1 MSQEK
6 PKKDLFHVALSKQIA
21 EQIKRGTASFL
32 NAQENEHIDMP
43 YNPVTGKNYTAA
55 NNMVLSAKGYTD
67 SRWLTYDQAAE
78 QGYQVKKGE
87 KATEIA
93 YYHYID
99 YNTKEKLDKPKIQI
113 VKLFNAQ
120 QLTGIEKMPSRTSSK
135 EEALAKVQSIFEN
148 SQVKIVN
155 NQKDKVFY
163 RSKDDTIYMPPKE
176 SYKDELAYSSAAL
189 HELCRWSGN
198 GEDRLNYETVP
209 FGTEAFARQK
219 LRTEI
224 ATYML
229 CKEIGIPFEPQGQQF
244 ADQWAKTIE
253 EHPFEI
259 LNAAKDAEK
268 MKGFVMEFDKTL
280 EKAQELEQGQ
290 EVQKEKKYFE
300 PSEHTDY
307 YKVYEHGHTRTTSFN
322 LYDIS
327 QLYAMCEEKH
337 RELIEIDLFRSQ
349 IEDTIASNEGE
360 DWIDKEK
367 ERLEQVEKAQKE
379 GYTYAIYNPE
389 FTENGITFITGHTL
403 EELIKEI
410 SFYSDALDLHSIEFE
425 PMSDHSVDI
434 TVPEKDR
441 ERVAEF
447 GAEFDEEENRWYIP
461 EGTNLTPFE
470 NWMYKEV
477 EIQPIQQAE
486 QAPQAEQTQQEA
498 PKKEPIEIIKLSVL
512 YEDKEEAKKLGAK
525 WSAKL
530 GTWYVL
536 EGTDLQ
542 PFQSWLPKEVKKDL
556 IIASRDYLDVPKEE
570 KDEAKALGAKWDK
583 YQKAWYVEKG
593 TDLEP
598 FAKWGKLDFEK
609 REKAQEEW
617 KNLPKEERKNII
629 LSGRDYLDVPKE
641 EKDEAKA
648 LGAKW
653 DKYQKA
659 WYVEKGTDL
668 EPFAKWGKL
677 DLNERATQ
685 AEQVKEQSIAQT
697 PPAEQEQ
704 KAEQHPAEDKTFIAV
719 PFDERNDAK
728 KLGAKWDKDNKSWYI
743 EKGTDLNQFKEWLV
757 DENTVVP
764 AKQETVSPEIEFAQ
778 HCRANGLD
786 VDNPIMD
793 GQIHR
798 VALIDR
804 PQGKDGAYCA
814 FLDGVPAGWSQNY
827 VTGEKSKFICSGIQL
842 TEEEKTKQ
850 RAEHAQKL
858 QERETKRQI
867 GYDNAAKRA
876 EKIYL
881 EAKEV
886 TAQNIHGEDSYLG
899 KKGVLPHIAKQN
911 DYGQLIIPLHNIEG
925 EIRGVQFINQDGS
938 KHFLSG
944 IEKKGNFTLLS
955 DDAKDA
961 TKLLVCEGFATGAS
975 LHEATKLPVA
985 VAFDA
990 GNIESVSKALSEK
1003 YKGVEITICADND
1016 QYRDNNVGLEKAKKA
1031 ALAVGAKLAVPQ
1043 FSKEEQ
1049 AQKLTDFNDLHK
1061 AEGLEAVSKQVSQAK
1076 KLTQNLAQN
1085 KSQSKNKTAQ
1095 LAR

>member
-1 MSQEK
+1 MSQQ
-6 PKKDLFHVALSKQIA
+6 PTKKEMFHETLSKQVA
-21 EQIKRGTASFL
+21 EQIKRGTVSWL
-32 NAQENEHIDMP
+32 NPQENEHIDLP
-43 YNPVTGKNYTAA
+43 YNPVTGKSYKAA
-55 NNMVLSAKGYTD
+55 NNMLLSSKGYKD
-67 SRWLTYDQAAE
+67 NRWLTYEQAAE
-78 QGYQVKKGE
+78 QGCHVKKGE

-93 YYHYID
+93 FYHYVD
-99 YNTKEKLDKPKIQI
+99 YKTKEKLERPTIQK
-113 VKLFNAQ
+113 VKLFNAE
-120 QLTGIEKMPSRTSSK
+120 QLTGIEAMPVKVTSK

-155 NQKDKVFY
+155 NQKDKAFY

-176 SYKDELAYSSAAL
+176 AYKDELAYSSAAL
-189 HELCRWSGN
+189 HELCRWAGN

-219 LRTEI
+219 LRTEM

-229 CKEIGIPFEPQGQQF
+229 CKELGIPFEPQGQQF

-280 EKAQELEQGQ
+280 EKAQELEQQQTVAQ
-290 EVQKEKKYFE
+290 EQTAVQ
-300 PSEHTDY
+300 
-307 YKVYEHGHTRTTSFN
+307 
-322 LYDIS
+322 
-327 QLYAMCEEKH
+327 
-337 RELIEIDLFRSQ
+337 
-349 IEDTIASNEGE
+349 
-360 DWIDKEK
+360 
-367 ERLEQVEKAQKE
+367 EQTPQ
-379 GYTYAIYNPE
+379 
-389 FTENGITFITGHTL
+389 
-403 EELIKEI
+403 
-410 SFYSDALDLHSIEFE
+410 
-425 PMSDHSVDI
+425 
-434 TVPEKDR
+434 
-441 ERVAEF
+441 AEQ
-447 GAEFDEEENRWYIP
+447 
-461 EGTNLTPFE
+461 T
-470 NWMYKEV
+470 
-477 EIQPIQQAE
+477 QE

-498 PKKEPIEIIKLSVL
+498 PKKESIEIIKLSVL

-542 PFQSWLPKEVKKDL
+542 PFNNWLPKEVKKDL

-609 REKAQEEW
+609 REMDQEEW
-617 KNLPKEERKNII
+617 KNLSKEERKNII
-629 LSGRDYLDVPKE
+629 LSSRDYLDVPKE

-659 WYVEKGTDL
+659 WFVEKGTDL

-677 DLNERATQ
+677 DLNERAAQ
-685 AEQVKEQSIAQT
+685 LEQAKQEAEQSHEKPVEQAQST
-697 PPAEQEQ
+697 EQELDQEAEQNL
-704 KAEQHPAEDKTFIAV
+704 AEEKTFIAV
-719 PFDERNDAK
+719 PYDERNDAK
-728 KLGAKWDKDNKSWYI
+728 KLGAKWDVENKSWYV
-743 EKGTDLNQFKEWLV
+743 EKGTDLNQFKEWLI

-764 AKQETVSPEIEFAQ
+764 AKQEAVAPEIEFAQ
-778 HCRANGLD
+778 HLRDCGLD
-786 VDNPIMD
+786 VDAPIMD

-798 VALIDR
+798 VPVIGR

-814 FLDGVPAGWSQNY
+814 YLDGVPAGWAQNY
-827 VTGEKSKFICSGIQL
+827 VTGEKSNFISSGAQL
-842 TEEEKTKQ
+842 TEEEKVRQ
-850 RAEHAQKL
+850 RAEQAQKL
-858 QERETKRQI
+858 QERAEKRQRD
-867 GYDNAAKRA
+867 YDIAANNAKKVLSNSFEADKNHA
-876 EKIYL
+876 YL
-881 EAKEV
+881 QQKGIKPYIAM
-886 TAQNIHGEDSYLG
+886 QNNY
-899 KKGVLPHIAKQN
+899 KQLVIPVRNIN
-911 DYGQLIIPLHNIEG
+911 D
-925 EIRGVQFINQDGS
+925 EIRGVQFIEEDGT
-938 KHFLSG
+938 KKFLSG
-944 IEKKGNFTLLS
+944 IEKKGNFALLAEE
-955 DDAKDA
+955 AKDLS
-961 TKLLVCEGFATGAS
+961 KLLVCEGFATGAS

-1016 QYRDNNVGLEKAKKA
+1016 QYKGNNVGLEAAQNAAKA
-1031 ALAVGAKLAVPQ
+1031 VNGKLAVPQ
-1043 FSKEEQ
+1043 FTDDEK

-1061 AEGLEAVSKQVSQAK
+1061 SQGLEAVRRQVSQAK
-1076 KLTQNLAQN
+1076 ALTQAVTQQQT
-1085 KSQSKNKTAQ
+1085 KKTQ

>member
-1 MSQEK
+1 MSQVQT
-6 PKKDLFHVALSKQIA
+6 KKDLFHVALSKQIA

-155 NQKDKVFY
+155 NQKDKAFY
-163 RSKDDTIYMPPKE
+163 RSKDDTIYMPPKKA
-176 SYKDELAYSSAAL
+176 YKDELAYSSAAF
-189 HELCRWSGN
+189 HELCRWAGN

-219 LRTEI
+219 LRAEI

-229 CKEIGIPFEPQGQQF
+229 CKEMGIPFEPQGQQF
-244 ADQWAKTIE
+244 ADQWAQIIE
-253 EHPFEI
+253 KHPFEI

-268 MKGFVMEFDKTL
+268 IKGFVMEFDKTL
-280 EKAQELEQGQ
+280 EKAQELEQDVVQ
-290 EVQKEKKYFE
+290 EQ
-300 PSEHTDY
+300 
-307 YKVYEHGHTRTTSFN
+307 
-322 LYDIS
+322 
-327 QLYAMCEEKH
+327 
-337 RELIEIDLFRSQ
+337 
-349 IEDTIASNEGE
+349 
-360 DWIDKEK
+360 
-367 ERLEQVEKAQKE
+367 QVEQAPAERIQQQAE
-379 GYTYAIYNPE
+379 QTQAPE
-389 FTENGITFITGHTL
+389 QQ
-403 EELIKEI
+403 
-410 SFYSDALDLHSIEFE
+410 
-425 PMSDHSVDI
+425 
-434 TVPEKDR
+434 EK
-441 ERVAEF
+441 
-447 GAEFDEEENRWYIP
+447 
-461 EGTNLTPFE
+461 
-470 NWMYKEV
+470 
-477 EIQPIQQAE
+477 QAE
-486 QAPQAEQTQQEA
+486 QAP
-498 PKKEPIEIIKLSVL
+498 KKEWKEMIKLSVP
-512 YEDKEEAKKLGAK
+512 YDEKDEAKKLGAK
-525 WSAKL
+525 WSAKQE
-530 GTWYVL
+530 TWYVL
-536 EGTDLQ
+536 DGADLQ
-542 PFQSWLPKEVKKDL
+542 PFYNWLPKEKKVEL
-556 IIASRDYLDVPKEE
+556 IMASRDYLNVPREE
-570 KDEAKALGAKWDK
+570 KDEAKALGAKWDRF
-583 YQKAWYVEKG
+583 QKSWYVEKG

-598 FAKWGKLDFEK
+598 FAKWTG
-609 REKAQEEW
+609 QT
-617 KNLPKEERKNII
+617 PKEEQAV
-629 LSGRDYLDVPKE
+629 S
-641 EKDEAKA
+641 
-648 LGAKW
+648 
-653 DKYQKA
+653 Q
-659 WYVEKGTDL
+659 T
-668 EPFAKWGKL
+668 
-677 DLNERATQ
+677 
-685 AEQVKEQSIAQT
+685 AEQSKQEQT
-697 PPAEQEQ
+697 AEQTQEHTGKQ
-704 KAEQHPAEDKTFIAV
+704 KVTATPKLAEDKTFLAV
-719 PFDERNDAK
+719 PFDEKNAAK
-728 KLGAKWDKDNKSWYI
+728 KLGAKWDKDNKSWYV
-743 EKGTDLNQFKEWLV
+743 EKGADLNQFKDWLV

-764 AKQETVSPEIEFAQ
+764 AKKQEVVNPEIEFAE

-786 VDNPIMD
+786 VDDPIMD

-798 VALIDR
+798 VPIFGR

-814 FLDGVPAGWSQNY
+814 YLDGVPSGWSENF
-827 VTGEKSKFICSGIQL
+827 VTGEKSKFVSSGMQL
-842 TEEEKTKQ
+842 TEEEKAKQ

-858 QERETKRQI
+858 QEREAKRQI

-876 EKIYL
+876 EKIYT

-886 TAQNIHGEDSYLG
+886 TAQNIHSEDSYLG
-899 KKGVLPHIAKQN
+899 KKGVLPHVAKQN
-911 DYGQLIIPLHNIEG
+911 DYGQLVIPLHNIEG

-938 KHFLSG
+938 KHFLTG

-955 DDAKDA
+955 DDVKNA
-961 TKLLVCEGFATGAS
+961 TKVLVCEGFATGAS

-990 GNIESVSKALSEK
+990 GNIESVSKALAEK
-1003 YKGVEITICADND
+1003 YKGIEITICADND

-1061 AEGLEAVSKQVSQAK
+1061 AEGLKAVSRQVSQAK

-1085 KSQSKNKTAQ
+1085 KSQSKNKNTQ
-1095 LAR
+1095 LTR